1 MIPSPRLSLIRDA
14 NGRSVALCDVN
25 DLPPN
30 VGAHIRRTLRRAQ
43 RSTPGAMVVRLG
55 LFAVLPTIALHVFRF
70 FNGQPISFGG
80 IVFVLLG
87 LGLAVVVVSIALS
100 AGFSQRVQRA
110 ADALTSRGVC
120 AACGYDMR
128 DVVKDAARRFECAEC
143 GAAWQM
149 RSP

>member
-1 MIPSPRLSLIRDA
+1 
-14 NGRSVALCDVN
+14 
-25 DLPPN
+25 
-30 VGAHIRRTLRRAQ
+30 
-43 RSTPGAMVVRLG
+43 MVVRLG